1 MYRMQG
7 NEFKQLINRQFID
20 SEENQY
26 RSVRAIDSFEAK
38 TYTWSHS
45 DFNVLQ
51 FDSSFDDDVEVVNF
65 SDFDHI
71 SFHFQLKGQSNAK
84 ISGFKGTLP
93 LSKGEYG
100 VMNCVDPIS
109 NFKFPRQADY
119 GYICIGVR
127 QDYFL
132 SLLRQFGSDWASTA
146 KSLEQKQPFTLF
158 DNPQH
163 YGPALSH
170 TLWAITHPPVADT
183 LKRSFICHKIEE
195 LLLLT
200 LNERLE
206 KQNQDPLKTFY
217 QRDIDLLHDLKAF
230 LDQNFLSSHSL
241 PTLARRA
248 GINEFKLKKGFKAL
262 FKFTVFGYIHHLRMQ
277 HSLYLLQRREL
288 PLGAIAAFVGYQ
300 SDTSFA
306 RAFKKYYGFL
316 PAKLFKFNPES
327 ASAHELQ

>member
-1 MYRMQG
+1 MYKMQG
-7 NEFKQLINRQFID
+7 NEFKQLVNRAFID
-20 SEENQY
+20 LKENQY
-26 RSVRAIDSFEAK
+26 KAVKVLGSFETK
-38 TYTWSHS
+38 TCTWSHS

-51 FDSSFDDDVEVVNF
+51 FDSSFDEELKVVNF
-65 SDFDHI
+65 SDFNHT
-71 SFHFQLKGQSNAK
+71 SFHFQLKGHSNAK
-84 ISGFKGTLP
+84 ISGFRSNLP

-132 SLLRQFGSDWASTA
+132 SLLRQFGNDWASTA
-146 KSLEQKQPFTLF
+146 KDLEQNRPFTLF

-170 TLWAITHPPVADT
+170 ILRAITHPPVADM

-195 LLLLT
+195 LLLII

-206 KQNQDPLKTFY
+206 KKHSDPLKIFN
-217 QRDIDLLHDLKAF
+217 QRDIGLLHDLKAF

-241 PTLARRA
+241 STLARQA
-248 GINEFKLKKGFKAL
+248 GINEFKLKKGFKTL
-262 FKFTVFGYIHHLRMQ
+262 FKFTVFGYIHHLRMK
-277 HSLYLLQRREL
+277 HSLALLQSREL
-288 PLGAIAAFVGYQ
+288 PLGAIAALVGYQ
-300 SDTSFA
+300 SDMSFV
-306 RAFKKYYGFL
+306 RAFKNYYGFQ
-316 PAKLFKFNPES
+316 PASLLKFKKN
-327 ASAHELQ
+327 